1 MDQGQ
6 AEQKPN
12 LQPGSI
18 SMEDLKLTE
27 PLADNI
33 KEGACSLQSE

>member
-1 MDQGQ
+1 MVKGQ
-6 AEQKPN
+6 AEQKSN
-12 LQPGSI
+12 LQPCSI
-18 SMEDLKLTE
+18 SVEDLKLTE